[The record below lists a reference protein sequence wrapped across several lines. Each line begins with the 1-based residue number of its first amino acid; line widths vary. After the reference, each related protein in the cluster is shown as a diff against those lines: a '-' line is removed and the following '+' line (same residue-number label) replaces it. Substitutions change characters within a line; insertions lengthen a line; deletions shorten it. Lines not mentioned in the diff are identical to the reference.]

1 MVAWLDLILPLEL
14 LPSELASIQ
23 VYRLFINVLY
33 RFYIIKSNVP
43 NLTHLY
49 NNTCCSKI
57 DFQVRSSPELLD
69 QKCLDTAFLAIPS
82 IPARECNPPAKVLS
96 ISMFHDFRMWNDLA
110 IFNVFRHTFYSG
122 LIIF

>member
-1 MVAWLDLILPLEL
+1 MSYTYIL
-14 LPSELASIQ
+14 
-23 VYRLFINVLY
+23 Y
-33 RFYIIKSNVP
+33 SN
-43 NLTHLY
+43 TY
-49 NNTCCSKI
+49 CSKI

-82 IPARECNPPAKVLS
+82 IPARECNPPGKVLL

-110 IFNVFRHTFYSG
+110 TFTVFRHTFYSG